1 MYIDLVVT
9 RITYALILVGIV
21 IIFSDE
27 ILYYIRKIST
37 LKNKLPKTEKPT
49 IVHHLEKIMNIVY
62 QGRNVNRNVKVFIA
76 ISMAIYILFLYFLLR
91 QGFGIRSIFISAALA
106 LMPYGYLRSKL
117 ATTRIAGSYEG
128 EIFIAEIVDRYK
140 MNSRNIIAT
149 LDACVLNLENAPI
162 SKRALFRLSMRV
174 KTYQTEEELRAIL
187 DDFIYTFNTEWAKM
201 LADNFHNA
209 IEEKVDVLTG
219 LEDILSECKKINE
232 NLEKG
237 KRSNV
242 EAFVMIKYL
251 GPFFF
256 FVFLW
261 MAHSMM
267 DYSWQT
273 IFEYEFQRPDGLMI
287 FILSIGAIFINLV
300 AVNLLSRQ
308 KYDI

>member
-1 MYIDLVVT
+1 MYIDLIIL
-9 RITYALILVGIV
+9 RISYALVLLGII

-27 ILYYIRKIST
+27 IHYYIKKAST
-37 LKNKLPKTEKPT
+37 LRKKLPGTEKPM
-49 IVHHLEKIMNIVY
+49 IIHHLEKIMNIVY
-62 QGRNVNRNVKVFIA
+62 QGQNAKRNVTIFIA
-76 ISMAIYILFLYFLLR
+76 ISLSIYILFLYFLLY
-91 QGFGIRSIFISAALA
+91 QGFGIRSVLVSAALA

-128 EIFIAEIVDRYK
+128 EKLIAELVNQYK
-140 MNSRNIIAT
+140 MNSRNIIAA
-149 LDACVLNLENAPI
+149 LDDCVLNLEDEPI

-174 KTYQTEEELRAIL
+174 KTYQAEEELRAIL
-187 DDFIYTFNTEWAKM
+187 DDFIYAFHTEWSKM
-201 LADNFHNA
+201 LADNFYSA
-209 IEEKVDVLTG
+209 IEEKIDVLTG
-219 LEDILSECKKINE
+219 LEGILSECKQINE

-237 KRSNV
+237 KRNNI

-256 FVFLW
+256 VVFLW

-267 DYSWQT
+267 DYSWQE
-273 IFEYEFQRPDGLMI
+273 IFEYEFQRSDGLMI
-287 FILSIGAIFINLV
+287 FIMSIGAIFINLV